1 MRSIPTLL
9 GIMLL
14 MMSSQVFAHHQF
26 GHYGTGGTI
35 TPTPQANPYQSTYQ
49 SPAYPEVNPK
59 DYAPKQNYQ
68 NQISPDQAYRIQQ
81 GNACAQ
87 IWANAT
93 AQRQCYSRI
102 K

>member
-1 MRSIPTLL
+1 MKSFVIAIL
-9 GIMLL
+9 LL
-14 MMSSQVFAHHQF
+14 MAGSLVHAQEPYNPWTAGPYGQVPNQPV
-26 GHYGTGGTI
+26 T
-35 TPTPQANPYQSTYQ
+35 PYQSSYQ
-49 SPAYPEVNPK
+49 SPAYPEVNWK
-59 DYAPKQNYQ
+59 DYAPQQNYQ